1 MREESG
7 GSSVSCKEDEGE
19 GKCELQFFSVPFL
32 LFGKG
37 VFGNHKFTFEGS
49 IFKYR
54 KIDVYC
60 VQ

>member
-1 MREESG
+1 M
-7 GSSVSCKEDEGE
+7 SCKEDEGE